1 MTSKV
6 ITNILSRRKSYK
18 NNYTCKLAGLKLKS
32 GLKAVIPLLLLII
45 QIFFVGLLYSAT
57 PANTIISNIVTAS
70 FTITTNTNNKIYSY
84 STNNLKVTNYMPVFY
99 ATNTNQSIQIQ
110 QTNQFVTFSHIITNS
125 GNATNKLQFS
135 AASTTTNTPLLYM
148 DTNYNGI
155 LDPSEPLITNIISI
169 PPNDR
174 ISIIV
179 LENIPP
185 GVQTTIFTDEI
196 TITGTNLVSNN
207 TITNIKFPDIN
218 INDYLTIMP
227 IDNKIIYIFATDGT
241 HNATTFNGTEQVGD
255 LDVTVYVQ
263 LLYPP
268 VSGQVDM
275 YWDAGL
281 DPDGSS
287 TNSLA
292 DTKVTLSPQGN
303 QWVGTIPASDPRIA
317 DNALISMVF
326 EESSNIL
333 MHTTLSTN
341 IFRYLVKSYNIKKSG
356 TLLNSICYPED
367 SSKPQTTVLL
377 DLKTSTHVTIDI
389 YDLKGDKVRTLVD
402 KDSPPGI
409 QPPAIW
415 DGRNDAGNVVGV
427 GLYFIVLETDN
438 EKEIFKVII
447 IK

>member
-1 MTSKV
+1 MILNI

-18 NNYTCKLAGLKLKS
+18 NNYTCKLAGLKLKKS
-32 GLKAVIPLLLLII
+32 FKAVIPLLWLIM
-45 QIFFVGLLYSAT
+45 QLFFTGSLYCAT
-57 PANTIISNIVTAS
+57 PANTIISNTVTAS
-70 FTITTNTNNKIYSY
+70 FTNSTGVTNFSY
-84 STNNLKVTNYMPVFY
+84 STNILKVTNYMPVFTV
-99 ATNTNQSIQIQ
+99 TNTNQSIQIQ

-125 GNATNKLQFS
+125 GNATNKLQLS
-135 AASTTTNTPLLYM
+135 ASSPTTNTPLLYI

-196 TITGTNLVSNN
+196 TITGVNLVSNN
-207 TITNIKFPDIN
+207 TVTNMKFPDIT
-218 INDYLTIMP
+218 INDSIIIMP

-241 HNATTFNGTEQVGD
+241 HNATAFNGTEQVGN
-255 LDVTVYVQ
+255 LDVTVYVK

-268 VSGQVDM
+268 VSGNVDM
-275 YWDAGL
+275 YWDANI

-287 TNSLA
+287 TNSLT
-292 DTKVTLSPQGN
+292 DTKVTLSPQGS
-303 QWVGTIPASDPRIA
+303 QWVGTIPGSDPRIA

-326 EESSNIL
+326 EESSNLL
-333 MHTTLSTN
+333 MHSTLSTN
-341 IFRYLVKSYNIKKSG
+341 IFRYLVKSYDLKKFG

-367 SSKPQTTVLL
+367 NSKPQTTILL
-377 DLKTSTHVTIDI
+377 DLKTSTHVSIDI

-402 KDSPPGI
+402 RDCPPGI

-415 DGRNDAGNVVGV
+415 DGKNDAGNIVGA
-427 GLYFIVLETDN
+427 GLYFIVLEYDN